1 VPTHQKTSSVEL
13 SGRLLDKLE
22 QYAQAHGITTDEA
35 ASRLVSQSFR
45 TRYVRKPQQP
55 AQVLPL
61 RRPR

>member
-1 VPTHQKTSSVEL
+1 MHINHKQTSVEL
-13 SGRLLDKLE
+13 SGRLLEQLE

-35 ASRLVSQSFR
+35 ASRLVSQAFR